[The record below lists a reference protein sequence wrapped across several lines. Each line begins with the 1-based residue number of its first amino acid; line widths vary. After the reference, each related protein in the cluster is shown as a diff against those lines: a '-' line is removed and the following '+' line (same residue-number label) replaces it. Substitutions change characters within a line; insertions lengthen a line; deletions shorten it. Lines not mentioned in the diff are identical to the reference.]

1 MQNAGELVPFMI
13 SISITI
19 TVSLGFYWNAK
30 FRESQQETLRQV
42 IASGQKLDE
51 TSLKL
56 MAKAPNSPEMDLR
69 SGLICLSM
77 GLGFCAAGG
86 ISKLNFDAGFGTF
99 MIMIGVVL
107 AFTGLGQLLSWR
119 LRRPA
124 PPSGPQ

>member
-1 MQNAGELVPFMI
+1 M
-13 SISITI
+13 
-19 TVSLGFYWNAK
+19 
-30 FRESQQETLRQV
+30 